1 MGLIPAFEEN
11 VSGFLG
17 GIVLTKAVT
26 GREGCCLKHADATG
40 GTGQDG
46 PQEHRILPAAL
57 GMLLTH
63 RCSYT
68 SEAQRSRNKGK
79 EGSVYTSMNMHAPSQ
94 STVLYRKESG
104 SRISEA
110 VFPRKRHA
118 GQVSMC
124 YPVRKR
130 TWARAENGHAQQR
143 EMDTLHCRKLKMD
156 IPT

>member
-1 MGLIPAFEEN
+1 MVEMNYTHGQVEVFRDDMLWCLP
-11 VSGFLG
+11 VSRTVAEH
-17 GIVLTKAVT
+17 IT
-26 GREGCCLKHADATG
+26 DATG